1 MYKLKLNKE
10 ETALFLQDT
19 PLLNREMLVYLRKE
33 RNGFYTFYSA
43 SGLTSDMV
51 ANRVAI
57 EILDLCDSK
66 GLTVSDILEHM
77 ATKYPNQKRDTLLK
91 DIAYT
96 LFSFSKMSII
106 VWKGKNPFMKKE
118 KVTVDDYVIELCTE
132 ESLLTI
138 KKFVHDNSADQGF
151 MTMVP
156 PPHKLS
162 VYEDEVA
169 LRYKLF
175 SNMEDF
181 FFIRRKDDEQLIGL
195 ISFSMLGEV
204 ETTVCATG
212 LIMCPTEA
220 FERTIKTICCLY
232 KDICVKTINKVKI
245 ITTAAE
251 VSAIS
256 RNILGGG
263 FTLEATLKAEAPGD
277 DDICLYSFFFE

>member
-10 ETALFLQDT
+10 ETALFLQNT

-57 EILDLCDSK
+57 EILDLCDNN
-66 GLTVSDILEHM
+66 GLTVSDILERM
-77 ATKYPNQKRDTLLK
+77 AAKYPNQHRNSLLK

-118 KVTVDDYVIELCTE
+118 IVTVDDYVIELCTE

-138 KKFVHDNSADQGF
+138 EKFVHDNSTNQEL
-151 MTMVP
+151 MIMVP

-162 VYEDEVA
+162 SYEDEVA

-212 LIMCPTEA
+212 LIMCPTKA
-220 FERTIKTICCLY
+220 FEKTLKTVCYLY

-245 ITTAAE
+245 ITTAEE
-251 VSAIS
+251 VKAVSC
-256 RNILGGG
+256 NILGAG
-263 FTLEATLKAEAPGD
+263 FSLEATLKAEAPGE

>member
-57 EILDLCDSK
+57 EILDLCDNK
-66 GLTVSDILEHM
+66 GLTVSDILERM
-77 ATKYPNQKRDTLLK
+77 VTKYPNQRRNALLK

-106 VWKGKNPFMKKE
+106 VWKGNNPFMKKE
-118 KVTVDDYVIELCTE
+118 KVTVDDYVVELCTE
-132 ESLLTI
+132 ESLLNI
-138 KKFVHDNSADQGF
+138 EKFVHDNSSNKEL
-151 MTMVP
+151 MTLVS

-162 VYEDEVA
+162 IYEDEVA

-175 SNMEDF
+175 SNIEDF
-181 FFIRRKDDEQLIGL
+181 FFIRRKESEQIVGL

-204 ETTVCATG
+204 ETMVCATG
-212 LIMCPTEA
+212 VIMCPAEA
-220 FERTIKTICCLY
+220 FEKTINTICHLY
-232 KDICVKTINKVKI
+232 KDICVKAISKVKI
-245 ITTAAE
+245 MAKGSEKNA
-251 VSAIS
+251 VNDS
-256 RNILGGG
+256 ILDAG
-263 FTLEATLKAEAPGD
+263 FTLEATLKAEAPGG

>member
-57 EILDLCDSK
+57 EILDLCDNK

-77 ATKYPNQKRDTLLK
+77 AAKYPNQQRDTLLK

-118 KVTVDDYVIELCTE
+118 KIVVGNYVVELGTE
-132 ESLLTI
+132 ENLLNI
-138 KKFVHDNSADQGF
+138 EKFVHDNSSNHDL
-151 MTMVP
+151 MTLVP
-156 PPHKLS
+156 PPNKLR

-169 LRYKLF
+169 LRYKIF
-175 SNMEDF
+175 SNTEDF
-181 FFIRRKDDEQLIGL
+181 FFVRHKDCEQTIGL
-195 ISFSMLGEV
+195 ISLSMLAEV

-212 LIMCPTEA
+212 LIMCPPEV
-220 FERTIKTICCLY
+220 FEHIMQSICSLY
-232 KDICVKTINKVKI
+232 KEICIKEIKKVKI
-245 ITTAAE
+245 VATATD
-251 VSAIS
+251 VSS
-256 RNILGGG
+256 FSPYILNAG
-263 FTLEATLKAEAPGD
+263 FLHEATLKAEAQGGD
-277 DDICLYSFFFE
+277 DIFLYSFFFE